1 MAPPLDPD
9 RTRRIRRIAAILML
23 LSGVTHVA
31 QLFVYGA
38 PGHVVGA
45 SLFGIAYFAIGVALK
60 GQSRAALWLGAIVP
74 AIGGTLGVIRFATVH
89 ANPFSVF
96 HVGIDLVVIPICIYL
111 LLRRPVGPRQ
121 EGAKAAM
128 LIRRSQ

>member
-1 MAPPLDPD
+1 MPQPPGLGRAPHL
-9 RTRRIRRIAAILML
+9 RRIAAILML

-74 AIGGTLGVIRFATVH
+74 AIGGTLGVIRFTTVH

-96 HVGIDLVVIPICIYL
+96 HVGIDLVVIPICVYL
-111 LLRRPVGPRQ
+111 LLRRPARPR
-121 EGAKAAM
+121 
-128 LIRRSQ
+128 S